1 MGAASLQWE
10 EGFHDLRHG
19 RTEKVPQRAQGRRSD
34 TVRAVAEPRP
44 RGRRAAY
51 FLGPTPPRTSLP
63 RGLAPCLSGLLRA
76 EVPALGARDGM
87 QGVHE
92 LGWRN

>member
-44 RGRRAAY
+44 RGRRQLTSWAQ
-51 FLGPTPPRTSLP
+51 PPQGRACP
-63 RGLAPCLSGLLRA
+63 GAWPCLSGLLRA

-87 QGVHE
+87 QRVHE